1 MAVPIG
7 AWKWWI
13 SWRLTARTDEWKRMS
28 QGTCIWNSNLDVIKA
43 SKPSAEFYSDYS
55 ASRFLRNY
63 QWNKKTIII
72 EDSGLF
78 EVYFRWWMTWM
89 TWISHGFFSLF
100 FSAGMWSTTWP
111 VDDQRRS
118 NNQLGVNGWC
128 RAPPSNGSI
137 PCLRKEASPVSG
149 FKGWIWSPIWM
160 LKDVERWWKMIPS
173 GKRLRNELERSTML
187 WKWGFIHYKSTGP
200 WLQ

>member
-1 MAVPIG
+1 M
-7 AWKWWI
+7 
-13 SWRLTARTDEWKRMS
+13 
-28 QGTCIWNSNLDVIKA
+28 IKA

-89 TWISHGFFSLF
+89 TWISHGFFSRFL
-100 FSAGMWSTTWP
+100 SAGMWSTTWP

-149 FKGWIWSPIWM
+149 FKGWIWSPIW
-160 LKDVERWWKMIPS
+160 KDDTRP
-173 GKRLRNELERSTML
+173 GKRLRNELERSTSGIFNGDSSTINRL
-187 WKWGFIHYKSTGP
+187 GHGFNSKLLVCQRVSHGSPDISRY
-200 WLQ
+200 LQEQGASLTES